1 MSGAVPADP
10 RPLRLFVALNV
21 ADALRARLH
30 TAAAPLRTLVGD
42 AASWQPAASL
52 HLTLRFLGAQPPT
65 LVPPL
70 TAALRSAAAAAEP
83 MTLHAT
89 EAGAFP
95 SLDRPRVLWIGLAA
109 HPALARLHRLVDD
122 ACAGLGL
129 GRQARP
135 FHPHVTVGRL
145 RPGRRP
151 AGLPAGLRAA
161 AAAVRP
167 ALDLPVSTLDLM
179 QSHLSAA
186 GARHACLAALPLG
199 ACTTTEVR

>member
-1 MSGAVPADP
+1 MSGPALADP
-10 RPLRLFVALNV
+10 APLRLFVALNV

-30 TAAAPLRTLVGD
+30 AAAAPLRALLGD
-42 AASWQPAASL
+42 AASWPPAASL
-52 HLTLRFLGAQPPT
+52 HLTLRFLGAQPPA

-70 TAALRSAAAAAEP
+70 ADALRAAAAGAEP

-109 HPALARLHRLVDD
+109 HPTLARLHGLVDD

-129 GRQARP
+129 GREPRP
-135 FHPHVTVGRL
+135 FHPHVTVGRV

-151 AGLPAGLRAA
+151 PALRAA

-186 GARHACLAALPLG
+186 GARHVCLAALPLG
-199 ACTTTEVR
+199 AARAEAR